1 MRIAEFGEKI
11 ENGLSRHGIEISGW
25 FIGQNEMGA
34 NRQGPG
40 NRDPL
45 HLASAELVGHGIG
58 AMRKPHLIDELRDAF
73 FPLPPFH
80 SRKLERKF
88 DILASREGWEQVKKL
103 EDRTD
108 TLAPESA
115 EFVLIEPLEGLLLDR
130 DGSLVGPVDASDAVE
145 EGAFARSRRSHQ
157 RNPLSRGEIERNPFQ
172 NRDFAIRFCYL
183 GDLQRFH
190 FSTPLE
196 DTTGKPVRTR
206 EQVPGIH
213 ELPRP
218 SPHHTMPHFPIK
230 MPQLGESMAE
240 ATVREILIEP
250 GAEVKADQNI
260 FEVETDK
267 AMMEVTTPCGGI
279 ISEVIAEIGTS
290 YSVGTQL
297 AFIEASEEDAIRAGL
312 LKPKEE
318 PESEAASSVGSGDS
332 EANLHFAIDEKDM
345 IETQPPGA
353 SYVDPRPVQPTVE
366 GELPVPIRS
375 SVYLSPR
382 MRHRMEEL
390 GLNSADLAGL
400 PGSGAGGRVTVE
412 DFEKFIQEIEQSHM
426 TDASPMRIAVAD
438 SMRRSWTRPLA
449 TVTVPVIMDEVLAHR
464 KSLEAKPG
472 VTLYAMR
479 ALAIALSENTAV
491 AGRLIGNRIV
501 HPNAIDIGFAVEA
514 EDGVLVPVIRNVDQ
528 KSLGELREPYETLIQ
543 RAQERKLP
551 ADATG
556 AGIATITNVGPFGIT
571 AATPIPLPEQNLV
584 LGLMAGRKAPIWDP
598 ESGDFVP
605 KLESQFILSFDHRI
619 LDGGAAGR
627 LLQRVGELLQNPAE
641 L

>member
-1 MRIAEFGEKI
+1 
-11 ENGLSRHGIEISGW
+11 
-25 FIGQNEMGA
+25 
-34 NRQGPG
+34 
-40 NRDPL
+40 
-45 HLASAELVGHGIG
+45 
-58 AMRKPHLIDELRDAF
+58 
-73 FPLPPFH
+73 
-80 SRKLERKF
+80 
-88 DILASREGWEQVKKL
+88 
-103 EDRTD
+103 
-108 TLAPESA
+108 
-115 EFVLIEPLEGLLLDR
+115 
-130 DGSLVGPVDASDAVE
+130 
-145 EGAFARSRRSHQ
+145 
-157 RNPLSRGEIERNPFQ
+157 
-172 NRDFAIRFCYL
+172 
-183 GDLQRFH
+183 
-190 FSTPLE
+190 
-196 DTTGKPVRTR
+196 
-206 EQVPGIH
+206 
-213 ELPRP
+213 
-218 SPHHTMPHFPIK
+218 
-230 MPQLGESMAE
+230 MAE

-250 GAEVKADQNI
+250 GSEVTADQNI

-267 AMMEVTTPCGGI
+267 AMMEVTTPCGGK
-279 ISEVIAEIGTS
+279 IAEIIAEVGTS
-290 YSVGTQL
+290 YSVGSQL

-312 LKPKEE
+312 LKPKEVS
-318 PESEAASSVGSGDS
+318 ESGNEVSAHGSNG
-332 EANLHFAIDEKDM
+332 EENLHFSVDEKDM
-345 IETQPPGA
+345 IRDHSPGSSTSA
-353 SYVDPRPVQPTVE
+353 SHVDPRPVQPTVE

-412 DFEKFIQEIEQSHM
+412 DFEKFIQEIEQSHI

-449 TVTVPVIMDEVLAHR
+449 TVTVPIIMDAVLAHR

-472 VTLYAMR
+472 ITLYAMR

-514 EDGVLVPVIRNVDQ
+514 EDGVLVPVIREVD
-528 KSLGELREPYETLIQ
+528 KRKLAELREPYEELIR

-584 LGLMAGRKAPIWDP
+584 LGLMAGRKTPVWDP
-598 ESGDFVP
+598 ETGGFIP
-605 KLESQFILSFDHRI
+605 KVESQFILSFDHRI

-627 LLQRVGELLQNPAE
+627 LLQRVGKLLQSPE
-641 L
+641 DL